1 MEDCGS
7 DLRGTTA
14 FFHEWSAVYCRFF
27 LLSFCYPD
35 WALHLFVE
43 EDWQRQS
50 QFSFQQPFERLFEHF
65 LSHIWLSLVRIRDCM
80 STELLVEKVAIVG
93 GKGRARSAVI
103 VFLGSIVGVSTV
115 FNSGFEDCLELGG
128 RVGSLLHF

>member
-1 MEDCGS
+1 
-7 DLRGTTA
+7 
-14 FFHEWSAVYCRFF
+14 
-27 LLSFCYPD
+27 
-35 WALHLFVE
+35 
-43 EDWQRQS
+43 
-50 QFSFQQPFERLFEHF
+50 
-65 LSHIWLSLVRIRDCM
+65 M

-103 VFLGSIVGVSTV
+103 VFLGSVVGVLTV

>member
-1 MEDCGS
+1 VEDCGF
-7 DLRGTTA
+7 DLTGTTA
-14 FFHEWSAVYCRFF
+14 FFHEWSPVYCRYF
-27 LLSFCYPD
+27 LLFCCYPD

-43 EDWQRQS
+43 EDWLRQS
-50 QFSFQQPFERLFEHF
+50 QFSYQQPFERLFEHF
-65 LSHIWLSLVRIRDCM
+65 LSHIWLSLVKIRDYM

-115 FNSGFEDCLELGG
+115 FNSGFEDLFELGG